1 MSKENN
7 IKEKFKI
14 ALISTEKVIS
24 DDYLKKKSE
33 IKKNKSDLDYF
44 EIDTLNSKEEFIKY
58 RAESD
63 SRGLFKKFSDEI
75 IYKQN
80 YPKNASCIAL
90 YEFSEK
96 IRCELLGSEM
106 LKGSKVNFIENY
118 KNSLSKTKTDHIKNK
133 DDVKI
138 SQAFEI
144 YMLKKIFNLN
154 INKDC

>member
-14 ALISTEKVIS
+14 ALVSTEKVIS
-24 DDYLKKKSE
+24 DDYLKKKNE
-33 IKKNKSDLDYF
+33 IKKNKSDSNYF

-63 SRGLFKKFSDEI
+63 SRGLFKKFSDKI

-90 YEFSEK
+90 YEFIAYSQ
-96 IRCELLGSEM
+96 I
-106 LKGSKVNFIENY
+106 SK
-118 KNSLSKTKTDHIKNK
+118 
-133 DDVKI
+133 
-138 SQAFEI
+138 
-144 YMLKKIFNLN
+144 
-154 INKDC
+154 

>member
-33 IKKNKSDLDYF
+33 IKKNKSNLDYF

-63 SRGLFKKFSDEI
+63 SRGLFKK
-75 IYKQN
+75 
-80 YPKNASCIAL
+80 
-90 YEFSEK
+90 
-96 IRCELLGSEM
+96 
-106 LKGSKVNFIENY
+106 
-118 KNSLSKTKTDHIKNK
+118 
-133 DDVKI
+133 
-138 SQAFEI
+138 
-144 YMLKKIFNLN
+144 
-154 INKDC
+154 

>member
-33 IKKNKSDLDYF
+33 IKKNKSDLNYF

-63 SRGLFKKFSDEI
+63 SR
-75 IYKQN
+75 
-80 YPKNASCIAL
+80 
-90 YEFSEK
+90 
-96 IRCELLGSEM
+96 
-106 LKGSKVNFIENY
+106 
-118 KNSLSKTKTDHIKNK
+118 
-133 DDVKI
+133 
-138 SQAFEI
+138 
-144 YMLKKIFNLN
+144 
-154 INKDC
+154 

>member
-14 ALISTEKVIS
+14 ALVSTEKVIS
-24 DDYLKKKSE
+24 DDYLKKKNE
-33 IKKNKSDLDYF
+33 IKKNKSDSNYF

-80 YPKNASCIAL
+80 YPKNASCIASVSYTHL
-90 YEFSEK
+90 TLPT
-96 IRCELLGSEM
+96 ILL
-106 LKGSKVNFIENY
+106 V
-118 KNSLSKTKTDHIKNK
+118 
-133 DDVKI
+133 
-138 SQAFEI
+138 
-144 YMLKKIFNLN
+144 
-154 INKDC
+154 